1 LSLNSKIF
9 RNDKLP
15 NIEVRYVETIN
26 NCDRKHAHNE
36 ITITAIRH
44 MKINSKS
51 KYTSILTSYLFECA

>member
-1 LSLNSKIF
+1 MSLNSKIF

-15 NIEVRYVETIN
+15 NIEVRYAETIN

-36 ITITAIRH
+36 ITITAIRY

-51 KYTSILTSYLFECA
+51 KMRRIF